1 MSAQGINLI
10 PGPRRRAMAR
20 RARVR
25 RWLTGSGCYAV
36 LLIIAYAACIT
47 SAGNDVDASTAAL
60 ERTNRQIDDI
70 THSLS
75 TLRPQMVEMQAR
87 MSVARN
93 VGDQPDWSHLLAI
106 VSATL
111 DDEIVLNSTRLEAS
125 DATAAAT
132 SGARRMAV
140 PASQPSVD
148 SDCRL
153 IASLQGF
160 AKSQAAVTQFVLR
173 LERLG
178 LFERVEMVNSS
189 RQQFGNNSEATAF
202 RIECEL
208 RRGRG
213 AGGNAGGN
221 AGRKTR

>member
-10 PGPRRRAMAR
+10 PAPRRAAIAR

-36 LLIIAYAACIT
+36 LLIIAYGMCMT

-60 ERTNRQIDDI
+60 ERTNRQIDDL

-75 TLRPQMVEMQAR
+75 TLRPQMAEMQAR
-87 MSVARN
+87 LAVARH

-106 VSATL
+106 ISATL
-111 DDEIVLNSTRLEAS
+111 DDEIVLSSTRLESS
-125 DATAAAT
+125 DTT
-132 SGARRMAV
+132 GNTTPGARHAAP
-140 PASQPSVD
+140 PASQPSAD

-153 IASLQGF
+153 TASLQGF

-189 RQQFGNNSEATAF
+189 RQQFGNNNE
-202 RIECEL
+202 
-208 RRGRG
+208 
-213 AGGNAGGN
+213 
-221 AGRKTR
+221 